1 MYLKS
6 IRWRLPLS
14 YAGIA
19 LLAALALGSVM
30 LLVLNSYY
38 SRQER
43 DYLLGNAQALQ
54 PLVESALRADV
65 PPESL
70 QEMVNNLSFL
80 SQTRIRVLDAHGNPL
95 ADSGVPDPN
104 QIVSISTGMTSSIVL
119 SEAANTSPGTVI
131 GTAPQIPLITETGQ
145 AQGMSGAVTATSG
158 GNMVVILS
166 ASPYGY
172 SFVPV
177 PSSAN
182 SDRRSAQVI
191 SHPLSSSLGMLEISK
206 GPAYGRDIIRS
217 VGLAW
222 AGAGVVAI
230 LLAALAGW
238 VASRQVIHPVLALTD
253 VTQRME
259 GGDLSVRVNLPGKR
273 PASEFQALANAF
285 NGMAQRVEDTVSTLR
300 AFVADAAHELHTP
313 LTALHTNLEL
323 AADEAD
329 VARRSL
335 FLERAQEQGSRLE
348 TLVSGLLDLSRIEAA
363 QTRQVFLPVN
373 LNGLLGDIGRQF
385 APRVEGA
392 GNRFVLDLPEENV
405 EFSGN
410 ESQVR
415 QIVTNLLE
423 NALKFT
429 PAGGTIT
436 LGLLQSAD
444 EAILTILD
452 TGIGIPPEDLP
463 HLFERFHRG
472 RNASRYPGSGLGLA
486 ITKALVSA
494 HGGSIRADSKPGEG
508 TMITVRLPVS

>member
-70 QEMVNNLSFL
+70 QEMARNLSFL

-104 QIVSISTGMTSSIVL
+104 QMVSISNGMTSSIVL

-145 AQGMSGAVTATSG
+145 VQGMPGAVTATSG
-158 GNMVVILS
+158 GNTVLVLS

-182 SDRRSAQVI
+182 GDHRSAQVI
-191 SHPLSSSLGMLEISK
+191 SLPLAGSLGMLEISK

-259 GGDLSVRVNLPGKR
+259 SGDLSVRVNLPEKR

-285 NGMAQRVEDTVSTLR
+285 NSMAQRVEDTVSTLR

-385 APRVEGA
+385 APRVEQS
-392 GNRFVLDLPEENV
+392 GNRFVMDIPDENV